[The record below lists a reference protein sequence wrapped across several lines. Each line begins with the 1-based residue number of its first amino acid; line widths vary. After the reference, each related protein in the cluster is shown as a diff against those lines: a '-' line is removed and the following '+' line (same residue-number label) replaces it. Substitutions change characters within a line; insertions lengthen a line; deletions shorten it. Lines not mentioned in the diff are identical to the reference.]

1 MRKEE
6 KTTLYKCCMTAVILA
21 LATLLSLALQ
31 GLFVRAENVIVVYIV
46 ALLIIIIE
54 FQKAA
59 YGLAASACIVFLYQF
74 LFTEPK
80 YAFRLTDYNDWF
92 VAAGIFVIEIVV
104 STLVS
109 RMRRQMERSERNER
123 RTEQLFSFSNGLLAV
138 PGKEILSYG
147 VKTVESLTG
156 RGVCVVDASGNFLSN
171 PVFFFEPQE
180 ILHEI
185 AWCDKSGKIC
195 GAGENRFPDLSV
207 RLYPLRGAST
217 AKLGVLALDCSES
230 QPDKEETAFLLAL
243 ASQLTVALDRE
254 AARQSAAEEKGTAS
268 LPAGEEKGEAGAPAF
283 GEETNRS
290 GGGTGNRGDGSVPS
304 GTNAAGERASGVAGV
319 SEKPDGGENAS
330 ASGNGSIQNE
340 NKKGTVAEAI
350 MSGARPAEE
359 VAAEDSPAGLTKKEQ
374 AAVFAFVAESINAGT
389 ETESSGAEKTQ
400 TEQKAGAE
408 EDMKKSA
415 DTEKSAAAPD
425 KKSPESPGAKQDN
438 LPAKANDHKN
448 TAHNGKPGQKI
459 RRTPCDTEW

>member
-59 YGLAASACIVFLYQF
+59 YGLAASVCIVFLYQF

-147 VKTVESLTG
+147 VKTIEKLTG
-156 RGVCVVDASGNFLSN
+156 RGVCVVDANGNFLSN

-217 AKLGVLALDCSES
+217 AKLGVLALDCSEN

-254 AARQSAAEEKGTAS
+254 AARQSAAEERSAVS
-268 LPAGEEKGEAGAPAF
+268 AI
-283 GEETNRS
+283 S
-290 GGGTGNRGDGSVPS
+290 GGTQGAESVSVSGGTEATRGEGTVNRGDGSVPS
-304 GTNAAGERASGVAGV
+304 GANTSGGAETYGIRGGAKENAFAAS
-319 SEKPDGGENAS
+319 SEKPDGEENTPAPE
-330 ASGNGSIQNE
+330 SGSFH
-340 NKKGTVAEAI
+340 KKGTVAEA
-350 MSGARPAEE
+350 MKKDARPTEE
-359 VAAEDSPAGLTKKEQ
+359 IAAEDSPAGLTKKEQ
-374 AAVFAFVAESINAGT
+374 AAVFAFVAESIIAGT
-389 ETESSGAEKTQ
+389 QTESAAAGAEKTQ
-400 TEQKAGAE
+400 TEETAGA
-408 EDMKKSA
+408 KKG
-415 DTEKSAAAPD
+415 AAHRQNGSTDSVAPASKEND
-425 KKSPESPGAKQDN
+425 KP
-438 LPAKANDHKN
+438 
-448 TAHNGKPGQKI
+448 GKP
-459 RRTPCDTEW
+459 TENPGKK

>member
-147 VKTVESLTG
+147 VKTIEKLTG
-156 RGVCVVDASGNFLSN
+156 RGVCVVDANGNFLSN

-254 AARQSAAEEKGTAS
+254 AARQSAAEERSAVSAISGGEQGAESVSVSGGTVATR
-268 LPAGEEKGEAGAPAF
+268 
-283 GEETNRS
+283 GEETDDRGAELVSSGINTS
-290 GGGTGNRGDGSVPS
+290 GGAETSGIRGGAKE
-304 GTNAAGERASGVAGV
+304 NASAAS
-319 SEKPDGGENAS
+319 SEKADGGENTPATE
-330 ASGNGSIQNE
+330 SGSSH
-340 NKKGTVAEAI
+340 KKGTVAEA
-350 MSGARPAEE
+350 MKNDARPTEE
-359 VAAEDSPAGLTKKEQ
+359 IAAEDSPAGLTKKEQ

-400 TEQKAGAE
+400 TEKTAGAE
-408 EDMKKSA
+408 KTQ
-415 DTEKSAAAPD
+415 TESAAAGAE
-425 KKSPESPGAKQDN
+425 KGAKHRQKGSADSAAPVSKEKDN
-438 LPAKANDHKN
+438 PGKSTKN
-448 TAHNGKPGQKI
+448 PGK
-459 RRTPCDTEW
+459 R